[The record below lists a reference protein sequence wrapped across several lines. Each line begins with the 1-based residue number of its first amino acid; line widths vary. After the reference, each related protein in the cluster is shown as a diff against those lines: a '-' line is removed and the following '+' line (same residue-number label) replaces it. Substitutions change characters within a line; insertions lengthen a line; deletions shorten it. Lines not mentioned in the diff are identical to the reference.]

1 MDPKQAEY
9 VEMIER
15 NSLRLKRFVDD
26 LLQVFHLEGNETGLS
41 YRTIELKTYAPKLL
55 TISHLLRWLK
65 KIQ

>member
-26 LLQVFHLEGNETGLS
+26 LLQVFHLEGNETDFL
-41 YRTIELKTYAPKLL
+41 IEP
-55 TISHLLRWLK
+55 SS
-65 KIQ
+65 